1 GTTAESVTSR
11 RGKKLKEVYG
21 DEIVLAGGAINTPQ
35 LLQLSGIGDAEHL
48 NSLGIDPIV
57 NLPGVG
63 DILQDHLEVYI
74 QFARPQP
81 VSEQPS
87 LNKLKMPWIGMQWML
102 GRKVLQQ
109 AVILKAVDLYVPTK
123 MWIIQT

>member
-1 GTTAESVTSR
+1 VEISDMVTKNNLIDTKEKSVTYR
-11 RGKKLKEVYG
+11 RVKNLKEVYG
-21 DEIVLAGGAINTPQ
+21 DEIVLACGAINTPQ

-63 DILQDHLEVYI
+63 ENLQDHFEVYI
-74 QFARPQP
+74 QFACPQP

-87 LNKLKMPWIGMQWML
+87 LNKLKMPW
-102 GRKVLQQ
+102 
-109 AVILKAVDLYVPTK
+109 
-123 MWIIQT
+123 